1 MLINFNSDQQLIS
14 FNKVL
19 HYHIRSTKPQRPS
32 IHHSVRPSAIPIST

>member
-19 HYHIRSTKPQRPS
+19 HYHICSTKP
-32 IHHSVRPSAIPIST
+32 